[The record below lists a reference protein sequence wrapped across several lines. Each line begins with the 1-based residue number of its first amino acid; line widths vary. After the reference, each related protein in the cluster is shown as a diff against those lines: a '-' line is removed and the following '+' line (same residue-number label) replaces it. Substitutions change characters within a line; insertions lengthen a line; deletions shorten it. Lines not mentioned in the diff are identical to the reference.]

1 MRRAKDAILVACLF
15 LVLLVIFSS
24 CLQATPVGALVGAVA
39 GTPILVHVFNRLA
52 PPRRDTAGTADHAAP
67 SQTTNRV
74 ALMRLDGPNRQS

>member
-1 MRRAKDAILVACLF
+1 MRRVKDAFLVVCLF

-52 PPRRDTAGTADHAAP
+52 PPRRDIAGSADHPAA
-67 SQTTNRV
+67 SQPNSHV
-74 ALMRLDGPNRQS
+74 ALMRLDGPDRRS